1 MQKVIITSI
10 VVCLTTAITCIV
22 AMSIYF
28 VRLVE
33 AVDTISKY
41 HGHGNEEQ

>member
-1 MQKVIITSI
+1 MEKVIITSI
-10 VVCLTTAITCIV
+10 VVGLTAAITCVV

-41 HGHGNEEQ
+41 HGHGTAEQ